1 MDTYDIGMK
10 KPGSKVQTL
19 LLAKTNKKRRREW
32 RKVKGER
39 VSRKSTLLL
48 FKMKEQVWWYADEND
63 FASCKREGMELEVNS
78 CCGTS

>member
-1 MDTYDIGMK
+1 M
-10 KPGSKVQTL
+10 
-19 LLAKTNKKRRREW
+19 
-32 RKVKGER
+32 
-39 VSRKSTLLL
+39 SRKSTLLL